1 MVSDFDVVVVGAG
14 QAGLGIGYHLQE
26 CGVEFVILERGE
38 IAESWRSQRWD
49 SFAANT
55 PNWMNGLPGSPYDGT
70 SPDGFYLRDELV
82 ASFERHAAAHDL
94 PVRLGVN
101 VESVAAAE
109 DSHGFI
115 VKAVERDGQTLSLH
129 TSNVVVASGLM
140 RAPKIPPIQGRFP
153 DTVTQLHAS
162 DFRSADML
170 PDGAVVVIGS
180 GQSGCQITEDLISA
194 GRSVYLCTS
203 KVARAPRR
211 YRGRDLTEWMSDLGM
226 FDHRIQDLED
236 PMMQFAAQPQVSGVG
251 RLGRTVSLQD
261 LQRRGAVL
269 MGRLSSVVDGVLDTD
284 EALANHIAFADE
296 FSTEIKRIIDDYAA
310 EHGLDIAP
318 PEIDPIDIPAGPD
331 VARAGLTTLD
341 IDAADI
347 RTVIWCT
354 GFTANLEWLRV
365 PVTDEAGHPLHV
377 RGVSTVRGIYF
388 LGFPWL
394 HTRKSGLI
402 FGIDEDARHIVETIN
417 SAMT

>member
-1 MVSDFDVVVVGAG
+1 MPDFDVVVVGAG
-14 QAGLGIGYHLQE
+14 QAGLGIGYHLQQS
-26 CGVEFVILERGE
+26 GAEFVILERGE

-49 SFAANT
+49 SFAVNT
-55 PNWMNGLPGSPYDGT
+55 PNWMNGLPGSPYNGIAR
-70 SPDGFYLRDELV
+70 DGFYVRDELV
-82 ASFERHAAAHDL
+82 ASFERHAAAHEL

-101 VESVAAAE
+101 VESVAPPK
-109 DSHGFI
+109 DSDGF
-115 VKAVERDGQTLSLH
+115 VVVAVDRDGQTLSLR

-140 RAPKIPPIQGRFP
+140 QAPKIPPIQGRFP

-170 PDGAVVVIGS
+170 PEGAVVVIGS
-180 GQSGCQITEDLISA
+180 GQSGCQIAEDLILA
-194 GRSVYLCTS
+194 GRTVYLCTS
-203 KVARAPRR
+203 KVARALRR
-211 YRGRDLTEWMSDLGM
+211 YRGRDLTEWMNDLGM
-226 FDHRIQDLED
+226 FDHRIGDLED

-261 LQRRGAVL
+261 LQRRGVVL
-269 MGRLSSVVDGVLDTD
+269 MGRLNSVFDGVLETD
-284 EALANHIAFADE
+284 NALADHIAFADE
-296 FSTEIKRIIDDYAA
+296 FSAEIKRIIDAYVV
-310 EHGLDIAP
+310 EHGLDVAP
-318 PEIDPIDIPAGPD
+318 PEIDPVDIPAGPE

-341 IDAADI
+341 IDASDI

-365 PVTDEAGHPLHV
+365 PATDDTGQPLHV
-377 RGVSTVRGIYF
+377 RGVSPVRGIYF

-402 FGIDEDARHIVETIN
+402 FGIDEDSRHIVETIK
-417 SAMT
+417 STTA